1 MQQRVSQFSSR
12 VGRRLRH
19 FAAVEITVLVL
30 CLAAGSLPVHG
41 AASACIEPPSGLV
54 SWWPGDSNNDDLAG
68 VNNVKAASAIKH
80 VPGEVLDGF
89 SLGSNGYLQVA
100 PSASLA
106 NQHFTWAAWVKPMGP
121 GPDPGGSALIIQDI
135 DDYNIAVGLYW
146 ASQTNQFIFDFGNI
160 QSETFNSTDT
170 FPAGSFYFVAG
181 TYDGSTFRLYVNG
194 KAEGSFSEKKTIG
207 YSTNP
212 WAFGSSGQI
221 GISVGY
227 PRTLD
232 GVIDEIQAFNRA
244 LSQSE
249 LQAIYNAGMAGECKG
264 NGESTGPSAPL
275 SEIVNAASY
284 TSPILPN
291 SGIAQGSIFTMF
303 GKNIGPSKSPSTS
316 YPLSTTLGGVTIGV
330 SQGGGAPVAAIPL
343 FVGPTQINAIMPSTA
358 PLGTDTVTVT
368 YQGQTSSG
376 TVEVVAN
383 NYGILTF
390 NSSGGGQG
398 IFTNDSYALIDYNAA
413 ASPGEIVTLWGTGLG
428 AISSSDAK
436 PPPVGNITANN
447 PMVYV
452 GGKLVAPIYHGRA
465 SCCAGLDQIVFTLPP
480 NVTGCN
486 VPVAIEIGNTISNFV
501 SLAIA
506 SSGSTCS
513 DPGGIPSSDLA
524 AWGSQGSASVG
535 TIVFN
540 TYNDTSPGFNLF
552 GGGSTEVSSG
562 TQELGTFYKYDFTNE
577 TALAPILNVGA
588 CTVYFFSGT
597 SVGSPGVYSST
608 GLDAG
613 ASLTVTDGNAQG
625 KISESSANT
634 GVYTQDYELPTGS
647 ATFTGTGGKSVG
659 AFSVT
664 LPVGPENLNWS
675 NESGI
680 STITRSSGV
689 QVTWTGAASDSTVQ
703 ITGFSIGGTT
713 SNAAG
718 AGFTCTA
725 SGSAAQFTVPA
736 TILQA
741 LPASGDFSNSLLSIA
756 SGSLGISSAS
766 APVSFS
772 ASGLNFGRAFSEST
786 FINSTVTYQ

>member
-1 MQQRVSQFSSR
+1 VKQKSLQ
-12 VGRRLRH
+12 
-19 FAAVEITVLVL
+19 ITALIL
-30 CLAAGSLPVHG
+30 CFAAGSGPLNA

-54 SWWPGDSNNDDLAG
+54 SWWPGDTNNNDLAG
-68 VNNVKAASAIKH
+68 VNNANAASAVSH

-89 SLGSNGYLQVA
+89 SLGTNGYLQVA

-106 NQHFTWAAWVKPMGP
+106 NQNFTWSAWVKPMGP

-170 FPAGSFYFVAG
+170 FPAGSFYYVAA

-212 WAFGSSGQI
+212 WAFGSSGEI
-221 GISVGY
+221 GISVGF

-244 LSQSE
+244 LSQAE
-249 LQAIYNAGMAGECKG
+249 IQAIYNAGSAGECKD
-264 NGESTGPSAPL
+264 NGETTGPSTPL
-275 SEIVNAASY
+275 EEIVNAASY
-284 TSPILPN
+284 TSPMLPN
-291 SGIAQGSIFTMF
+291 SGIAQGSIFTIF
-303 GKNIGPSKSPSTS
+303 GKNIGPSKSPSTA
-316 YPLSTTLGGVTIGV
+316 YPLSTTLGGVTVSV

-343 FVGPTQINAIMPSTA
+343 FVGPSQINAIMPSTA

-376 TVEVVAN
+376 TVQVVAN
-383 NYGILTF
+383 NYGILSF
-390 NSSGGGQG
+390 NTSGGGQG
-398 IFTNDSYALIDYNAA
+398 IFTNDSYALIDYSAA
-413 ASPGEIVTLWGTGLG
+413 ANPGEIVTMWGTGLG
-428 AISSSDAK
+428 AISSSDAN

-452 GGKLVAPIYHGRA
+452 GGKLVTPIYHGRA
-465 SCCAGLDQIVFTLPP
+465 SCCAGLDQIVFTLPA

-486 VPVAIEIGNTISNFV
+486 VPVAVEIGNTISNFV
-501 SLAIA
+501 SMAIA
-506 SSGSTCS
+506 SSGSSCT

-524 AWGSQGSASVG
+524 AWGAQGSASVG
-535 TIVFN
+535 TIVYN

-552 GGGSTEVSSG
+552 GGGSTETSSG
-562 TQELGTFYKYDFTNE
+562 TQELGTFYKYQFTNE

-588 CTVYFFSGT
+588 CTIYPFTGA
-597 SVGSPGVYSST
+597 SVGAPGVYSTT

-613 ASLTVTDGNAQG
+613 ASLTVTDGNEQG
-625 KISESSANT
+625 KIKESSTNA
-634 GVYTQDYELPTGS
+634 GVYSNDYLLPSGS
-647 ATFTGTGGKSVG
+647 VTFAGTGGNKVG
-659 AFSVT
+659 AFSVI
-664 LPVGPENLNWS
+664 LPVSTENLNWS

-689 QVTWTGAASDSTVQ
+689 QVTWTGAASGSTVQ
-703 ITGFSIGGTT
+703 ITGFSIGGTST

-725 SGSAAQFTVPA
+725 DGSAGQFTVPA

-741 LPASGDFSNSLLSIA
+741 LPASANLSNRLLTIA
-756 SGSLGISSAS
+756 TGSLGISSTS

-772 ASGLNFGRAFSEST
+772 ATGLDFGRAFSEAT
-786 FINSTVTYQ
+786 FSNSTVTYQ